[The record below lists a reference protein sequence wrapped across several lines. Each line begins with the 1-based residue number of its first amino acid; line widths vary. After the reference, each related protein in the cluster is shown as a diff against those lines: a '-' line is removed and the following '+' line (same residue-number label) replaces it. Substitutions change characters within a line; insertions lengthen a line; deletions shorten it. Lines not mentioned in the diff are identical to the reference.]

1 MKNIFKLF
9 PYIKGFYARIAGLAG
24 FSLIIAAINAYRP
37 QIYKQIVDTVTSQ
50 GSNLTWSDVSPYLLT
65 LLAISLIW
73 VVVNYS
79 FNILS
84 MRAQITARSALKIR
98 VFDRLT
104 SLSVEYFDT
113 HRPGAVIQKVNDGI
127 NSFSD
132 WVSSLNYSLLG
143 PTFSIVLITGI
154 LFLSSIPLGLLS
166 LAIVV
171 YSSFEYRN
179 TIRRTKADNKVW
191 RKANETSTAIMVE
204 TIQNMSTIAT
214 LSTFDQLRLQLA
226 KSQERWLKV
235 GETVRSRWS
244 ASGARHTLFSEIA
257 FLIAIVIVLY
267 ETIRG
272 RFSAGEFVALTSYF
286 GTVRSDASAFANFV
300 PNTDQTERD
309 VERLIEVL
317 ETEPSFPN
325 AANAVALKQ
334 LESIEFR
341 EVSFMYPASNKGAV
355 ENISFQVNTNHSLA
369 LVGPSGVG
377 KSTIT
382 KLMLRF
388 YAPTS
393 GEILINGQPADTFT
407 HESVRQHIG
416 MVMQDVALFNTT
428 VKENLKLARKKASM
442 ADIIAAAEQAHADEF
457 IDELPK
463 QYNTLVGER
472 GVKLSGGQKQRVA
485 IARAI
490 LKNPDLIIL
499 DEATSALDSE
509 SERFVQD
516 GLRTLMQG
524 RLSLT
529 IAHRLS
535 TVRHADEII
544 VLKQG
549 KVAER
554 GTHTELIK
562 KPRGLYRK
570 LFELQSATGQIKL

>member
-1 MKNIFKLF
+1 MKNILKLF
-9 PYIKGFYARIAGLAG
+9 PYIKGFYTRIVGLAG

-37 QIYKQIVDTVTSQ
+37 QIYKQIVDTVTAR
-50 GSNLTWSDVSPYLLT
+50 GANLSWTDVSPYLVT
-65 LLAISLIW
+65 LLLISLIW
-73 VVVNYS
+73 VIVNYC

-84 MRAQITARSALKIR
+84 MKAQISTRSALKIR

-113 HRPGAVIQKVNDGI
+113 HQPGAVIQKVNDGI
-127 NSFSD
+127 NSFSN
-132 WVSSLNYSLLG
+132 WVSTLNYSLLG
-143 PTFSIVLITGI
+143 PIFSIVIITGI
-154 LFLSSIPLGLLS
+154 IFRSSIPLGCLS

-171 YSSFEYRN
+171 YSSFEYRS
-179 TIRRTKADNKVW
+179 TIGRTKADNKLW
-191 RKANETSTAIMVE
+191 RKANETSTAVIVE

-214 LSTFDQLRLQLA
+214 LSTFDQIQARLA
-226 KSQERWLKV
+226 KSQIKWLQAGVSVRGRWN
-235 GETVRSRWS
+235 
-244 ASGARHTLFSEIA
+244 ASGARATFFNEIA
-257 FLIAIVIVLY
+257 FLCAIVVVLH
-267 ETIRG
+267 ETIQG
-272 RFSAGEFVALTSYF
+272 RFSVGEFVALTAYF
-286 GTVRSDASAFANFV
+286 GTVRSDASAFANFI
-300 PNTDQTERD
+300 PDTDQTERD

-317 ETEPSFPN
+317 ETQPSFPDAPN
-325 AANAVALKQ
+325 ALPLKH
-334 LESIEFR
+334 LESIEFKS
-341 EVSFMYPASNKGAV
+341 VSFAYPNSTKGAV
-355 ENISFQVNTNHSLA
+355 RDISFNLETHNSVA

-382 KLMLRF
+382 KLLLRF
-388 YAPTS
+388 YAPSS

-428 VKENLKLARKKASM
+428 IKENLKLAHAKATM
-442 ADIIAAAEQAHADEF
+442 ADLIAAAEQAHAAEF

-509 SERFVQD
+509 SEKLVQD
-516 GLRTLMQG
+516 GLKKLQKG
-524 RLSLT
+524 RMSLT

-535 TVRHADEII
+535 TVQHADEIL
-544 VLKQG
+544 VLKG
-549 KVAER
+549 GTISER
-554 GTHTELIK
+554 GTHAELIA

-570 LFELQSATGQIKL
+570 LFTLQSATGEIKL